1 MSEFLKSCALAQV
14 DFFAVELLD
23 GSLYLL
29 LDMGSGTIKVKA
41 TQTKVNDGAWYHVDI
56 QRDGRSG
63 EFCWCPEVLY
73 YEHTL
78 QSKESGKRSGR

>member
-1 MSEFLKSCALAQV
+1 M
-14 DFFAVELLD
+14 ELLD

-63 EFCWCPEVLY
+63 KQSSCFFETGIAIKVLSFDAC
-73 YEHTL
+73 TIA
-78 QSKESGKRSGR
+78 S

>member
-1 MSEFLKSCALAQV
+1 M
-14 DFFAVELLD
+14 ELLD
-23 GSLYLL
+23 GTLYLL

-63 EFCWCPEVLY
+63 QW
-73 YEHTL
+73 
-78 QSKESGKRSGR
+78 QSLVNTTEMKYNVFMCS

>member
-1 MSEFLKSCALAQV
+1 MCSLSPPPGQV

-41 TQTKVNDGAWYHVDI
+41 TQNKVNDGAWYHVDI

-63 EFCWCPEVLY
+63 QRAFLSCSRLMTSHPTIL
-73 YEHTL
+73 T
-78 QSKESGKRSGR
+78 